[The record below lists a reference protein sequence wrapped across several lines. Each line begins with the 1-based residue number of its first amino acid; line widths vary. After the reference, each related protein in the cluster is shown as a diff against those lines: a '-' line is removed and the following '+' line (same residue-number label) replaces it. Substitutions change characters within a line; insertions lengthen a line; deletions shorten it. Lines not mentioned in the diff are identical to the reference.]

1 MSMDQI
7 PYVLEP
13 LAEIRRQLF
22 TILDLLDRNEDP
34 VVRADLAS
42 ELVGACSQYED
53 VKARVIYPALERL
66 VGDEDQLSRGDE
78 DRRDVREALIAIR
91 KRTRN
96 VKPLNAHAED
106 PEGFEAALD
115 ELVARIHSHVEHED
129 EILFPALAGLGADE
143 RRQLRSEVADGVA
156 HASTYPNPPKH
167 LLGRAVVAAIE
178 KLERGPQDESDS
190 FHPGVE
196 LLDEAM
202 RAGNGSAPS

>member
-1 MSMDQI
+1 MDQI

-22 TILDLLDRNEDP
+22 TILDLLEQNDDP

-42 ELVGACSQYED
+42 ELVGAGSRYED

-66 VGDEDQLSRGDE
+66 VGDEQELVRGDE
-78 DRRDVREALIAIR
+78 ERRAVRQALTEIR
-91 KRTRN
+91 NRTRN
-96 VKPLNAHAED
+96 VKPLNAHLED

-115 ELVARIHSHVEHED
+115 ELVSRIRSHVEHED
-129 EILFPALAGLGADE
+129 EILFPALAGLGAED
-143 RRQLRSEVADGVA
+143 RRRVRSEVADGVA

-167 LLGRAVVAAIE
+167 LVGRALVSVLE

-190 FHPGVE
+190 YHPGVE
-196 LLDEAM
+196 LLDEALN
-202 RAGNGSAPS
+202 GNGSSSS

>member
-1 MSMDQI
+1 MDQI

-22 TILDLLDRNEDP
+22 TILDLLEQNDDP

-42 ELVGACSQYED
+42 ELVGAGSRYED

-66 VGDEDQLSRGDE
+66 VGDEQELVRGDE
-78 DRRDVREALIAIR
+78 ERRAVRQALTEIR

-96 VKPLNAHAED
+96 VKPLNAHLED

-115 ELVARIHSHVEHED
+115 ELVSRIHSHVEHED
-129 EILFPALAGLGADE
+129 EILFPALAGLGAED
-143 RRQLRSEVADGVA
+143 RRRVRSEVADGVA

-167 LLGRAVVAAIE
+167 LVGRALVSVLE

-190 FHPGVE
+190 YHPGVE
-196 LLDEAM
+196 LLDEALN
-202 RAGNGSAPS
+202 GNGSSSS

>member
-1 MSMDQI
+1 MDQI

-22 TILDLLDRNEDP
+22 TILEILEQNEDP

-42 ELVGACSQYED
+42 ELVGACSRYED

-66 VGDEDQLSRGDE
+66 VGDEQELARGDE

-96 VKPLNAHAED
+96 VKPLNAHLED

-115 ELVARIHSHVEHED
+115 DLVAHIHSHVEHED
-129 EILFPALAGLGADE
+129 EILFPALAGLGADD
-143 RRQLRSEVADGVA
+143 RRRLRGEVADGVS

-167 LLGRAVVAAIE
+167 LLGRALVAVLE
-178 KLERGPQDESDS
+178 KIERGPQDESDS
-190 FHPGVE
+190 YHPGVE
-196 LLDEAM
+196 LLDEALN
-202 RAGNGSAPS
+202 AGNGPAAG

>member
-1 MSMDQI
+1 MDQI

-22 TILDLLDRNEDP
+22 TILDLLEQSEDP

-42 ELVGACSQYED
+42 ELVGACSRYED

-66 VGDEDQLSRGDE
+66 VGDEEELSRGDE
-78 DRRDVREALIAIR
+78 DRRDVREALLEIR

-96 VKPLNAHAED
+96 VKPINAHLED

-115 ELVARIHSHVEHED
+115 DLVALIHSHVEHED
-129 EILFPALAGLGADE
+129 GILFPALAGLGADD
-143 RRQLRSEVADGVA
+143 RGQLRSEVEDGVA

-167 LLGRAVVAAIE
+167 LLGRAVVAVIE
-178 KLERGPQDESDS
+178 KIERGPQDESDS
-190 FHPGVE
+190 YHPGVE
-196 LLDEAM
+196 LLDEALK
-202 RAGNGSAPS
+202 AGNGSSPG